1 MKKAIKISAI
11 VVLALLVFMVSVP
24 FLFKGK
30 IIEAVKREANKSI
43 NAKLDFNDVS
53 LSLIRSFPNFSL
65 GLNGLSLVGVA
76 EFENDTLAKIP
87 DLSLTIDL
95 MSVFK
100 GTQYEILKVKME
112 EPVFRFR
119 VLQDG
124 RANWDI
130 VKPSSD
136 TAATAET
143 PPSAPFKAALR
154 KFVISGGTV
163 VYDDASL
170 AMRIEA
176 SGIDHELSGDLTAD
190 FTDLNTKTHIGG
202 LTVDYEGIRY
212 MNHAQASLKSKIGA
226 DLNAYR
232 FTFPDAALRVNELDL
247 LASGFFAMPDN
258 GYDMDI
264 KFEAVKNDFKSFL
277 SLVPAIYARD
287 FASVQTKGTL
297 SLKGFVKGLYS
308 DATMPGFGLDM
319 AIADAMFRY
328 PDLPE
333 AVENI
338 SMKAVISNATGDPDA
353 TVIDM
358 QQLHLEMAG
367 NPVDMRLYAS
377 TPVSDPYID
386 TQIKGKLN
394 MADVGKFYPLESG
407 DELSG
412 QLDADITA
420 KGKLSAIDKKQF
432 DQFTAL
438 GNLSV
443 AGLVYK
449 TAAFPEKLSVS
460 EARLNLSPAYADM
473 PVLKAQ
479 IGKNDIAASGKLE
492 NLMAY
497 FFDKADLKGSL
508 QLNSSYFNVNDF
520 MSSSDNAGAA
530 ADTASAGIVEIP
542 AGIDFTMS
550 ASFGQ
555 VLYDNMDLKNVEG
568 TLRVKD
574 EQMIL
579 EYVRMNTL
587 DGSIGVS
594 GTYST
599 AEPGKPVVDFM
610 LDIRDVDIQQAFKT
624 FNTMQKLAPIAGAA
638 DGRISTQ
645 LSLKTDL
652 NGEMMP
658 VFSSVNGGGK
668 LMSPSLTFNNV
679 NSFAKIADALK
690 IDKFKQW
697 VVEKIN
703 LSFEVVDGKVFV
715 KPFETALGKTKAGI
729 SGWNSFDETMEYVM
743 QLSIPRSE
751 FGGAANGVLNNL
763 VGEANKKGANFSVGD
778 VIPVSVLLSGTVTN
792 PKIST
797 SIKSA
802 AVNVVEEMKQQMKEA
817 IQQKK
822 EEAVTKVRE
831 EAGKYIEEANARAQ
845 KVLESAQKQA
855 DNIMKVAN
863 ESADK
868 VRSEAGTRADQILA
882 EGKKNGP
889 IAELAAK
896 KAAEKVRKEG
906 NDKAT
911 RLVEEAQKQA
921 DAVMAK
927 AQQESDKIIQEAR
940 DKAEGK

>member
-1 MKKAIKISAI
+1 
-11 VVLALLVFMVSVP
+11 
-24 FLFKGK
+24 
-30 IIEAVKREANKSI
+30 
-43 NAKLDFNDVS
+43 
-53 LSLIRSFPNFSL
+53 
-65 GLNGLSLVGVA
+65 
-76 EFENDTLAKIP
+76 
-87 DLSLTIDL
+87 
-95 MSVFK
+95 
-100 GTQYEILKVKME
+100 
-112 EPVFRFR
+112 
-119 VLQDG
+119 
-124 RANWDI
+124 
-130 VKPSSD
+130 
-136 TAATAET
+136 
-143 PPSAPFKAALR
+143 
-154 KFVISGGTV
+154 
-163 VYDDASL
+163 
-170 AMRIEA
+170 
-176 SGIDHELSGDLTAD
+176 
-190 FTDLNTKTHIGG
+190 
-202 LTVDYEGIRY
+202 
-212 MNHAQASLKSKIGA
+212 
-226 DLNAYR
+226 
-232 FTFPDAALRVNELDL
+232 
-247 LASGFFAMPDN
+247 
-258 GYDMDI
+258 
-264 KFEAVKNDFKSFL
+264 
-277 SLVPAIYARD
+277 
-287 FASVQTKGTL
+287 
-297 SLKGFVKGLYS
+297 
-308 DATMPGFGLDM
+308 
-319 AIADAMFRY
+319 
-328 PDLPE
+328 
-333 AVENI
+333 
-338 SMKAVISNATGDPDA
+338 
-353 TVIDM
+353 
-358 QQLHLEMAG
+358 
-367 NPVDMRLYAS
+367 
-377 TPVSDPYID
+377 
-386 TQIKGKLN
+386 
-394 MADVGKFYPLESG
+394 
-407 DELSG
+407 
-412 QLDADITA
+412 
-420 KGKLSAIDKKQF
+420 
-432 DQFTAL
+432 
-438 GNLSV
+438 
-443 AGLVYK
+443 
-449 TAAFPEKLSVS
+449 
-460 EARLNLSPAYADM
+460 
-473 PVLKAQ
+473 
-479 IGKNDIAASGKLE
+479 
-492 NLMAY
+492 
-497 FFDKADLKGSL
+497 
-508 QLNSSYFNVNDF
+508 
-520 MSSSDNAGAA
+520 
-530 ADTASAGIVEIP
+530 
-542 AGIDFTMS
+542 
-550 ASFGQ
+550 
-555 VLYDNMDLKNVEG
+555 
-568 TLRVKD
+568 
-574 EQMIL
+574 
-579 EYVRMNTL
+579 
-587 DGSIGVS
+587 VS